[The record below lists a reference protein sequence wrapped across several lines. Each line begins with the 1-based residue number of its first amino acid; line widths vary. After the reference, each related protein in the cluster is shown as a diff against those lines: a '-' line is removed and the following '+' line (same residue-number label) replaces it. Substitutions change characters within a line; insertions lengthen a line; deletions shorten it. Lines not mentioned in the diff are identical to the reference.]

1 MDVNLK
7 NQIVNFLKNGIKE
20 KNQKMLGIEMD
31 VNLKNQIVNFLK
43 NGIKEKNQK
52 MLGIEVEH
60 FIVDKNTEESVSYYG
75 NNGIKTILE
84 NLMKIY
90 PNSKPIFGEDIIGF
104 FSRDFN
110 ITLEPAAQIEIS
122 INPYKEI
129 ETIEKIYKEF
139 LNNLNSI
146 INKFGYKILTVSCQ
160 PKSNIDNIKMVPKR
174 RFRILEK
181 YYEKIGTR
189 GIDMMKGTCSVQVSI
204 DYFSEDDFRKKLQ
217 VAYFLTPFFKLLTN
231 NSNCYQG
238 KFFNT
243 FLKRTEIYNNTDPK
257 RCGIPE
263 NVFAESYGFENYAE
277 YLYDRPL
284 IYYKKNNE
292 FYETDKTFGEAFKNQ
307 KVTDDEIWHIASIVF
322 PDIRA
327 KNYLEIRGADLM
339 PFEYILGYCALIK
352 GVFYYEDN
360 LNTLSNM
367 VKEHKMNNKKVNDV
381 QNDIIKSGWNAKI
394 YDTPAKIFA
403 KNIMELI
410 KKSMTNKD
418 IEYLAPMFTIIENEG
433 LLNIKK

>member
-7 NQIVNFLKNGIKE
+7 NQIVNFLR
-20 KNQKMLGIEMD
+20 
-31 VNLKNQIVNFLK
+31 

-75 NNGIKTILE
+75 NKGIKTILE
-84 NLMKIY
+84 NLMECY

-104 FSRDFN
+104 FSQDFN

-139 LNNLNSI
+139 LDNLNSI

-160 PKSNIDNIKMVPKR
+160 PKTNIDNIKMVPKR

-217 VAYFLTPFFKLLTN
+217 IAYFLTPFFKLLTN

-238 KFFNT
+238 KSFST
-243 FLKRTEIYNNTDPK
+243 FLKRTEIYRNTDPK
-257 RCGIPE
+257 RCGTPKNIFSE
-263 NVFAESYGFENYAE
+263 NYGFENYAE
-277 YLYDRPL
+277 YLYDMPMV
-284 IYYKKNNE
+284 YYKKNNE
-292 FYETDKTFGEAFKNQ
+292 FYETDKTFGEYFENQ
-307 KVTDDEIWHIASIVF
+307 EVTEDKIWHISSIVF

-327 KNYLEIRGADLM
+327 KKYLEIRGADLM
-339 PFEYILGYCALIK
+339 PFEYILGYFALIK
-352 GVFYYEDN
+352 GIFYYEDN
-360 LNTLSNM
+360 LNTFSNM
-367 VKEHKMNNKKVNDV
+367 VKDYKMNNKKIDDV

-403 KNIMELI
+403 KNIIELI

-418 IEYLAPMFTIIENEG
+418 IEYLAPMFTIVENEG